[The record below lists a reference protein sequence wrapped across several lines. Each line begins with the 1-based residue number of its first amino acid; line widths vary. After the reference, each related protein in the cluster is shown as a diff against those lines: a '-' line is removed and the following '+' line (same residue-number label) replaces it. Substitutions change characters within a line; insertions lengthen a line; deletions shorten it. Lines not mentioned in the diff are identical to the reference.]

1 MVKKVAKPGFCSK
14 CFLRLFIIS
23 IILFITQ
30 AVFIFGK
37 FFHDSIYLHN
47 IFSNLFL
54 ILFALICFVASWLIY
69 KKIPE
74 TFPREKKATLFFML
88 FVLFFLFGDILWFV
102 YETLFGQKIPLGS
115 LPDLSWAIGYFFLII
130 SVVYF
135 AKIGFRSNENGV
147 FVALAIGILLSCF
160 LIYYDVSED
169 LAEGS
174 FDFTHFLQDMYIVYD
189 LIVLLL
195 IIYVVWP
202 LLYSG
207 VKYGMQWIILSLG
220 IVIRLVY
227 DFIFAEISA
236 NGSYFTGHPID
247 LLYVLLYILIILSFY
262 VKAKLMETTKQ

>member
-74 TFPREKKATLFFML
+74 TFSREKKATLFFML

-130 SVVYF
+130 SVIYF
-135 AKIGFRSNENGV
+135 AKIGFRSNEKGV

-160 LIYYDVSED
+160 LIYY
-169 LAEGS
+169 
-174 FDFTHFLQDMYIVYD
+174 YD

-236 NGSYFTGHPID
+236 NGYYFTGHPID